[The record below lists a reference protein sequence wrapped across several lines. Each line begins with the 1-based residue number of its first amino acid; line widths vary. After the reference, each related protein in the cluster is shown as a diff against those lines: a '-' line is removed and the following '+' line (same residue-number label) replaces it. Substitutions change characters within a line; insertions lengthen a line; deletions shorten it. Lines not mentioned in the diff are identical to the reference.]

1 MPILNTS
8 NEVIIALDNAGIC
21 FAGLLSFNKNK
32 MKLENIKKFNATI
45 NSNDNSIWSVDC
57 LYPYI
62 IIGGNHKCVMVFN
75 YETDE
80 QVNEKSFIYKG
91 NKHNVPCVAISPCK
105 LFVGNNSIDQMPKIF
120 NFNTGELICQL
131 SHVNEWGW
139 GIKFVPKKLFN
150 NVYFTSDE
158 ENKTQNKK
166 KQEIMVQD
174 NDPFNYSENF
184 IQNNLIDEYYILTT
198 YQCRACL
205 SELKYEVNDQKEK
218 KIVNRI
224 LGQMGLIK
232 TYFKYKHGG
241 IIIDDYYSHFFQHSY
256 RNTSRYEYIFVSEKA
271 NMLFIGNKNGDLHV
285 FEMTI
290 VEDTT
295 KGIKYFG
302 DEAEMIIDFG
312 ERLAGMRII
321 EISDTIIDVY
331 ALSLS
336 GILYNYRFTKEDNQ
350 D

>member
-1 MPILNTS
+1 MPIPNTS

-32 MKLENIKKFNATI
+32 IKLENIKKFNATI
-45 NSNDNSIWSVDC
+45 YSNDNSIWSVDC

-62 IIGGNHKCVMVFN
+62 VIGGNHKCVMIFN
-75 YETDE
+75 YETEE
-80 QVNEKSFIYKG
+80 QVNDKSFIYQG
-91 NKHNVPCVAISPCK
+91 NKHNVPCVAISPCN
-105 LFVGNNSIDQMPKIF
+105 LFVANNSIDQIPKIF

-139 GIKFVPKKLFN
+139 GIKFVPKRLFN
-150 NVYFTSDE
+150 FVYFTSDE
-158 ENKTQNKK
+158 QNKK
-166 KQEIMVQD
+166 NQEINIQD
-174 NDPFNYSENF
+174 NEPINYSENF
-184 IQNNLIDEYYILTT
+184 IKNNLIDEYYILTT
-198 YQCRACL
+198 YQCSACL
-205 SELKYEVNDQKEK
+205 SELKYEENEQKEK
-218 KIVNRI
+218 KIVNMI

-241 IIIDDYYSHFFQHSY
+241 IIIDDYYSHYFQYSY
-256 RNTSRYEYIFVSEKA
+256 SNTSRYEYIFISEKA

-302 DEAEMIIDFG
+302 NEAEIIIDFG

-321 EISDTIIDVY
+321 EISDTIVDVY

-336 GILYNYRFTKEDNQ
+336 GILYNYRFTKEDNEG
-350 D
+350 